1 MVSYGEL
8 HLNDYYLTITLY
20 GVSMAQLN
28 MVLMNPRIEG
38 K

>member
-28 MVLMNPRIEG
+28 TVLMSPRIEG